1 MDSER
6 IIYILEQNGITEIKE
21 IVTNENYFVVKFCYE
36 FDNDEIKAAK
46 AYSNEESQE
55 EEGSTDWYNDW
66 YLPYLY
72 DIAKDNIQEV
82 IEEICDEFD
91 IEGEFKEIEAQ
102 NLDVDYME
110 GIAIFCKDSSEIDLE
125 DILNDNLEY

>member
-6 IIYILEQNGITEIKE
+6 IIYILEQNGVDDIEE
-21 IVTNENYFVVKFCYE
+21 IVSKDNYFVVRFCYE
-36 FDNDEIKAAK
+36 FDNEEISAAK

-55 EEGSTDWYNDW
+55 EEGSSDWYSDW

-82 IEEICDEFD
+82 IEEICE
-91 IEGEFKEIEAQ
+91 E
-102 NLDVDYME
+102 
-110 GIAIFCKDSSEIDLE
+110 
-125 DILNDNLEY
+125 

>member
-6 IIYILEQNGITEIKE
+6 IIYILEQNGVDDIEE
-21 IVTNENYFVVKFCYE
+21 IVSKDNYFVVRFCYE
-36 FDNDEIKAAK
+36 FDNEEISAAK

-55 EEGSTDWYNDW
+55 EEGSSDWYSDW

-82 IEEICDEFD
+82 IEEICEEFD
-91 IEGEFKEIEAQ
+91 IEGEFKEVEAQ
-102 NLDVDYME
+102 MGDIDFMK
-110 GIAIFCKDSSEIDLE
+110 GIAIFCQDSSEVDLE
-125 DILNDNLEY
+125 DVLNDNLN